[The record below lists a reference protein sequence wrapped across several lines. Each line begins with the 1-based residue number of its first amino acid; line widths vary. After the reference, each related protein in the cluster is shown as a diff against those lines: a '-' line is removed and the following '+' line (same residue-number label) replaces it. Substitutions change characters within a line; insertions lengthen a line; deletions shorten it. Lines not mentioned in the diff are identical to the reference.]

1 MFIDCGHGET
11 MNIARE
17 LVLPPGSKQWRG
29 RKIKVPHNVD
39 GVLEWRY
46 GKDWNVP
53 KYMDK

>member
-17 LVLPPGSKQWRG
+17 LVLLPGSKQWRG